1 MEGKSY
7 TMQASELRQRI
18 KSDSA
23 PVIIDAR
30 SPMEFKRGHIQG
42 AINASVLKL
51 LLNIVQLP
59 RDKNLALVITCEH
72 RQRAKLVKGLLSL
85 HGYRNTTLLEGYL
98 EGWRKAGLPLE
109 K

>member
-1 MEGKSY
+1 
-7 TMQASELRQRI
+7 MQASELRQRI

-30 SPMEFKRGHIQG
+30 SPMEFKRGHIRG

-51 LLNIVQLP
+51 LLNIVHLP
-59 RDKNLALVITCEH
+59 QDKNLALVITCEH

-85 HGYRNTTLLEGYL
+85 HGYRNTTLLEGHL
-98 EGWRKAGLPLE
+98 EGWRKADLPLE